1 MTLEAADDDDDDDGG
16 GLGEASI
23 GGRDALM
30 RVDGRRGDDADA
42 RVAEEEDGTT
52 PLLPTEDEES
62 GATEARRRSEA
73 RASARESFEE
83 HGRTLCA
90 FAGTLVVTT
99 MSMSVPFP
107 FLAQEFAAAGVAP
120 GEVGLVFA
128 ALPLGTLLVSPI
140 APKLTWRWKA
150 TSVAKWSLFGQAMSV
165 FATTLGGR
173 SRYDIWLVTRL
184 TQGFFNAVTSVTM
197 LCVVTRAI
205 PEAVSLCSGIQE
217 VAAGFGTMIGPVF
230 GGCFYDVQ
238 KSPKLPLVANGIA
251 ILASIPPVMYAMRGL
266 DDVRDGNGPGSTED
280 DDMKPSYVRILRHP
294 TFLATVLAELV
305 ISSSFGG
312 IPTTLPLYLHR
323 SFNFKPSMIG
333 VVYSLLAG
341 LYALTTPLVGVISHR
356 DSKLTDILLCL
367 FGMGSIA
374 VAHLLFGPSSFLRLA
389 TLSESMR
396 RRVCVWGASVI
407 YGIGSSFAFVPLL
420 PLMARSIRNEGR
432 KYVDLANGMFVSCY
446 FFGEMLG
453 QLFGSSLVHALG
465 YPRASTA
472 WALAIVAS
480 ASGLVS
486 VQFGAAMARH
496 VKRVRNAMS
505 RTGQTLESA
514 LL

>member
-1 MTLEAADDDDDDDGG
+1 MTLEGGEEGDGRAAASGGADD
-16 GLGEASI
+16 AFT
-23 GGRDALM
+23 
-30 RVDGRRGDDADA
+30 RVDASRVDDADA
-42 RVAEEEDGTT
+42 WAGARVVGEEDGTT
-52 PLLPTEDEES
+52 PLLPTEDAES
-62 GATEARRRSEA
+62 GAVETRWTSETG
-73 RASARESFEE
+73 ASAREIFNE

-107 FLAQEFAAAGVAP
+107 FLAQEFAAARLAP
-120 GEVGLVFA
+120 GKVGLVFA
-128 ALPLGTLLVSPI
+128 ALPFGTLLVSPY

-150 TSVAKWSLFGQAMSV
+150 TDVAKWSLFGQAMSV

-173 SRYDIWLVTRL
+173 SRYEIWLVTRL

-205 PEAVSLCSGIQE
+205 PEAVSLCSGLQE
-217 VAAGFGTMIGPVF
+217 IAAGFGTMIGPVF
-230 GGCFYDVQ
+230 GGCFYDVR
-238 KSPKLPLVANGIA
+238 KSPTLPLVANGIA

-266 DDVRDGNGPGSTED
+266 DDVRNGSSPNSTED
-280 DDMKPSYVRILRHP
+280 DAKPSYVRILRHP
-294 TFLATVLAELV
+294 TFLATALAELV

-323 SFNFKPSMIG
+323 SFNFMPSMIG

-356 DSKLTDILLCL
+356 DSKLTDIVLCL
-367 FGMGSIA
+367 FGMGSMA
-374 VAHLLFGPSSFLRLA
+374 VAHLLFGPSSILRLA
-389 TLSESMR
+389 TLSELTR

-407 YGIGSSFAFVPLL
+407 YGVGSSFAFVPLL
-420 PLMARSIRNEGR
+420 PLMARSVRNEGAR
-432 KYVDLANGMFVSCY
+432 YVDLANGMFVSCY

-465 YPRASTA
+465 YPEASTA
-472 WALAIVAS
+472 WALAIIAS

-486 VQFGAAMARH
+486 VQFGAAMTRR
-496 VKRVRNAMS
+496 VKRVRNALS
-505 RTGQTLESA
+505 PTSAEQTLDSTM
-514 LL
+514 L